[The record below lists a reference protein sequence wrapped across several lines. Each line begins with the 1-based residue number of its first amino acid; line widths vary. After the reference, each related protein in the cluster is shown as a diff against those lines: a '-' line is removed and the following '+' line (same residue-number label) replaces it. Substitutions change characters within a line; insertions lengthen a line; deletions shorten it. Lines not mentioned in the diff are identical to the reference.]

1 MRKSLIILVSLIVT
15 ALNINSYGDL
25 SESQIEKAK
34 SSIKAE
40 NEVTLD
46 ESVNMGLSLTFL
58 KIIHIAELMCVSEM
72 DRKSLVRPFT
82 A

>member
-46 ESVNMGLSLTFL
+46 ESVNMGISITIL
-58 KIIHIAELMCVSEM
+58 KVIHIAELMCFSEIG
-72 DRKSLVRPFT
+72 RKSLLRPLN